1 MNVAAMQGWEDS
13 LAALRADWCT
23 VRAGSASASERPEAE
38 WESLRASMS
47 TEMAG
52 LRSAGR
58 WLGGPRTLL
67 QAMRLQYDER
77 RLTAGLG
84 WLLRPDGH
92 HRLGDRMLQ
101 AFLEVL
107 EVPASRLYPASVTR
121 EEGRNRTRAEMTFA
135 DLVVRVPGTTVLVE
149 AKIWAGE
156 QPAQC
161 ARLSAEW
168 RDEDPVLVF
177 LTEDGRDDPE
187 SASAEDTWKPLSWAQ
202 VTDLI
207 DRVVR
212 ELPPDEEP
220 AAGVLD
226 FLDTLRNYYGRSTS

>member
-1 MNVAAMQGWEDS
+1 MSVAPMHSWEES
-13 LAALRADWCT
+13 LAALRADWLT
-23 VRAGSASASERPEAE
+23 VRGGSSERPAE
-38 WESLRASMS
+38 WEALRGSLSREVAD
-47 TEMAG
+47 
-52 LRSAGR
+52 LRSARR

-92 HRLGDRMLQ
+92 HRLGERVLQ
-101 AFLEVL
+101 AFLEAL
-107 EVPASRLYPASVTR
+107 EVPAPRLYPASITR

-135 DLVVRVPGTTVLVE
+135 DLVVRVPGKTVLVE

-156 QPAQC
+156 QPEQC
-161 ARLSAEW
+161 ARLAAEW
-168 RDEDPVLVF
+168 RDEDPILVF

-207 DRVVR
+207 DTVVR
-212 ELPPDEEP
+212 GLPPDQEP
-220 AAGVLD
+220 APGVLD
-226 FLDTLRNYYGRSTS
+226 FLETLRNYYGRSTS